1 MKDAGEGLDS
11 MADREYPDRP
21 FVGVGA
27 VVIREG
33 LILLIRRGRPPGEGL
48 WAIPGGVVELGET
61 LQAAAEREIREE
73 TGLEV
78 RAGAPVYTFDS
89 IHRDPDGAV
98 RFHYIIVDLT
108 AQYISGKIRAGGDAG
123 EVRWVA
129 LSEVDALVMSPHMRE
144 LLKRVQAVQ

>member
-33 LILLIRRGRPPGEGL
+33 QVLLVRRGRPPGEGL

-61 LQAAAEREIREE
+61 LQAAAEREIKEE

-89 IHRDPDGAV
+89 IHRDSEGAI

-108 AQYISGKIRAGGDAG
+108 AQYISGEIRAGGDAG
-123 EVRWVA
+123 EARWVA
-129 LSEVDALVMSPHMRE
+129 LSEVDALVMSKHMRE
-144 LLKRVQAVQ
+144 LLKRVQAGQ